1 MDITSA
7 RFAIPMPY
15 PVAMGITVIPTSYWQ
30 CKLQNTLIPTIMYRF
45 IKTNSAHPDFIKLVQ
60 QLDADLAERDGAEHA
75 FYQQFNGI
83 QQLNH
88 VVVLYD
94 ADEPIGCGAFKEIEK
109 DTVEVKRMYTLP
121 AHRSKGHASNILNA
135 LEQWAKEEGY
145 SITVLET
152 GKRQPE
158 AIELYKKNGYN
169 IIPNY
174 GQYMGIENSVCFR
187 KKLPFI

>member
-1 MDITSA
+1 
-7 RFAIPMPY
+7 
-15 PVAMGITVIPTSYWQ
+15 
-30 CKLQNTLIPTIMYRF
+30 MYRL

-60 QLDADLAERDGAEHA
+60 QLDADLAERDGAEHT

-88 VVVLYD
+88 VIVLYD
-94 ADEPIGCGAFKEIEK
+94 ADGPIGCGAFKETEK
-109 DTVEVKRMYTLP
+109 DTVEVKRMYTVP

-174 GQYMGIENSVCFR
+174 GQYIGIDNSVCFR
-187 KKLPFI
+187 KKLTT